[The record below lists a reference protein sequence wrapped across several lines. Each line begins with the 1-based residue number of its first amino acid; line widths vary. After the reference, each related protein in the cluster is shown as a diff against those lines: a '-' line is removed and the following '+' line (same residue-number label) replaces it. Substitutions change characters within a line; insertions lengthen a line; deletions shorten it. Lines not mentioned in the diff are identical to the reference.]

1 MKLRAP
7 LVALALLLFVPAAQA
22 AHFRDRIAGKTLRVW
37 GFKAGADCHALPV
50 GTFSWRIQV
59 GKSVRR
65 VSYPSACTARGT
77 TVRLLHFKVLVGRRA
92 EAGATVSQLTLLRG
106 KHAQSGTR
114 IKITASV
121 SGYAVFDRPYT
132 ASGGSLRRGWPQPPA
147 QGSGSGGP
155 VNLGG
160 SSGDGSGSQAGGTC
174 SGC

>member
-77 TVRLLHFKVLVGRRA
+77 TVRLLHFKVLIGRRV
-92 EAGATVSQLTLLRG
+92 EAGAPVSQLTFVRG
-106 KHAQSGTR
+106 KHARSGTR

-121 SGYAVFDRPYT
+121 SG
-132 ASGGSLRRGWPQPPA
+132 
-147 QGSGSGGP
+147 
-155 VNLGG
+155 
-160 SSGDGSGSQAGGTC
+160 
-174 SGC
+174 